1 MGNFCTKCGKPLA
14 DGEVCNCQGAAPQ
27 IDPAQQ
33 AAPQQ
38 QSAAVQQQYQQ
49 APQQQ
54 YQQAPQQQYQQA
66 PQQQYQQAPQQQYQ
80 QVPPQQ
86 QYQQVPPQQYQQQ
99 YQQMAPQQSAASD
112 YFKQFLNTALNV
124 WKKPV
129 TAGKEYVMSG
139 KFTLAIGYLIV
150 QAVLAVILGMVF
162 EARSSLANLAEFA
175 GSSVGVTYVKVF
187 FGTLFLSAI
196 FSIMLA
202 GLLLGFNLIAKNNMT
217 FKNALCLASVRSI
230 VIAPAMV
237 VALIIILINPAWG
250 GVFSLIINIWGFVAI
265 VKALPVVS
273 EQSDNL
279 LVHLVTAAIL
289 IFVIIALIIMFTI
302 GLECYCPGVMS
313 EIKSALG
320 MFSGSSSRIKN
331 YW

>member
-38 QSAAVQQQYQQ
+38 QSAAPQQQYQQAQQQQYQQ

-54 YQQAPQQQYQQA
+54 YQQAPQQQF
-66 PQQQYQQAPQQQYQ
+66 
-80 QVPPQQ
+80 
-86 QYQQVPPQQYQQQ
+86 QQVPPQQYQQQ

-139 KFTLAIGYLIV
+139 KFTLAIGYLLV

-162 EARSSLANLAEFA
+162 EVRSSLANLAEFA
-175 GSSVGVTYVKVF
+175 GSSVGLTYVKVF

-217 FKNALCLASVRSI
+217 FKNALCLVSVRSI

-289 IFVIIALIIMFTI
+289 IFVIISLIIMFTI

>member
-38 QSAAVQQQYQQ
+38 QSAA
-49 APQQQ
+49 PQQQ

-66 PQQQYQQAPQQQYQ
+66 
-80 QVPPQQ
+80 PQQ

-217 FKNALCLASVRSI
+217 FKNALCLGSVRSI

-302 GLECYCPGVMS
+302 GLECYCPGVVS

-320 MFSGSSSRIKN
+320 MFSGSSSSIKN

>member
-38 QSAAVQQQYQQ
+38 QSAA
-49 APQQQ
+49 PQQQ

-66 PQQQYQQAPQQQYQ
+66 PQQQYQQA
-80 QVPPQQ
+80 PQQ

-217 FKNALCLASVRSI
+217 FKNALCLVSVRSI

-302 GLECYCPGVMS
+302 GLECYCPGVVS

-320 MFSGSSSRIKN
+320 MFSGSSSRMKN

>member
-14 DGEVCNCQGAAPQ
+14 DGEVCNCQGVAPQ

-38 QSAAVQQQYQQ
+38 QSAAPQQQYQQAQQQQYQQ

-66 PQQQYQQAPQQQYQ
+66 PQQQF
-80 QVPPQQ
+80 
-86 QYQQVPPQQYQQQ
+86 QQVPPQQYQQQ

-139 KFTLAIGYLIV
+139 KFTLAIGYLLV

-175 GSSVGVTYVKVF
+175 GSSVGLTYVKVF

-217 FKNALCLASVRSI
+217 FKNALCLVSVRSI

-302 GLECYCPGVMS
+302 GLECYCPGVVS

>member
-38 QSAAVQQQYQQ
+38 QSAVVQQQYQQ

-66 PQQQYQQAPQQQYQ
+66 
-80 QVPPQQ
+80 PQQ

-217 FKNALCLASVRSI
+217 FKNALCLVSVRSI

-289 IFVIIALIIMFTI
+289 IFVIISLIIMFTI

>member
-38 QSAAVQQQYQQ
+38 QSAA
-49 APQQQ
+49 PQQQ

-86 QYQQVPPQQYQQQ
+86 YQQQ

-112 YFKQFLNTALNV
+112 YFKQFFNTALNV

-139 KFTLAIGYLIV
+139 KFTLAIGYLLV

-162 EARSSLANLAEFA
+162 EARSSLANLAEIA

-217 FKNALCLASVRSI
+217 FKNALCLVSVRSI

-237 VALIIILINPAWG
+237 VALIIILINPLWG
-250 GVFSLIINIWGFVAI
+250 GVFSLIINIWGFIAI

-279 LVHLVTAAIL
+279 LVHLITAAIL

-302 GLECYCPGVMS
+302 GLECYCPGVVS

-320 MFSGSSSRIKN
+320 MFSGSSSSIKN

>member
-38 QSAAVQQQYQQ
+38 QSAA
-49 APQQQ
+49 PQQQ

-86 QYQQVPPQQYQQQ
+86 YQQQYQ

-217 FKNALCLASVRSI
+217 FKNALCLVSVRSI

-302 GLECYCPGVMS
+302 GLECYCPGVVS

-320 MFSGSSSRIKN
+320 MFSGSSSRMKN

>member
-38 QSAAVQQQYQQ
+38 QSAAPQQQYQQ

-66 PQQQYQQAPQQQYQ
+66 PQQQYQQA
-80 QVPPQQ
+80 PQQ

-175 GSSVGVTYVKVF
+175 GSSVGLTYVKVF

-217 FKNALCLASVRSI
+217 FKNALCLVSVRSI

>member
-38 QSAAVQQQYQQ
+38 QSAAPQQQYQQATQQQSAAPQQQYQQAQQQQYQQ

-54 YQQAPQQQYQQA
+54 F
-66 PQQQYQQAPQQQYQ
+66 
-80 QVPPQQ
+80 
-86 QYQQVPPQQYQQQ
+86 QQVPPQQYQQQ
-99 YQQMAPQQSAASD
+99 YQQMTPQQSAASD

-139 KFTLAIGYLIV
+139 KFTLAIGYLLV

-175 GSSVGVTYVKVF
+175 GSSVGLTYVKVF

-217 FKNALCLASVRSI
+217 FKNALCLVSVRSI

>member
-38 QSAAVQQQYQQ
+38 QSAA
-49 APQQQ
+49 PQQQ
-54 YQQAPQQQYQQA
+54 YQQA
-66 PQQQYQQAPQQQYQ
+66 
-80 QVPPQQ
+80 PQQ

-112 YFKQFLNTALNV
+112 YFKQFFNTALNV

-139 KFTLAIGYLIV
+139 KFTLAIGYLLV

-162 EARSSLANLAEFA
+162 EARSSLANLAEIV

-202 GLLLGFNLIAKNNMT
+202 GLLLGFNLIAKDNMT
-217 FKNALCLASVRSI
+217 FKNALCLVSVRSI

-250 GVFSLIINIWGFVAI
+250 KPAYLSGRLHGKDQDIGRSFPCGRRACEGKRASGRTPGGKFGKRYGTSQGAGG
-265 VKALPVVS
+265 
-273 EQSDNL
+273 
-279 LVHLVTAAIL
+279 TAPD
-289 IFVIIALIIMFTI
+289 
-302 GLECYCPGVMS
+302 E
-313 EIKSALG
+313 
-320 MFSGSSSRIKN
+320 
-331 YW
+331 

>member
-27 IDPAQQ
+27 INPAQQ

-38 QSAAVQQQYQQ
+38 QSA
-49 APQQQ
+49 
-54 YQQAPQQQYQQA
+54 APQQQYQQA

-86 QYQQVPPQQYQQQ
+86 YQQQ
-99 YQQMAPQQSAASD
+99 YQQMAPQQSATSD

-175 GSSVGVTYVKVF
+175 GSSVGLTYVKVF

-217 FKNALCLASVRSI
+217 FKNALCLVSVRSI

-273 EQSDNL
+273 EQSDNI

-302 GLECYCPGVMS
+302 GLECYCPGVVS

-320 MFSGSSSRIKN
+320 MFSGSSSSIKN

>member
-33 AAPQQ
+33 AAAQQ
-38 QSAAVQQQYQQ
+38 QSAAAQQQYQQ

-66 PQQQYQQAPQQQYQ
+66 PQQQYQQAQQF
-80 QVPPQQ
+80 
-86 QYQQVPPQQYQQQ
+86 QQVPPQQYQQQ

-175 GSSVGVTYVKVF
+175 GSSVGLTYVKVF

-217 FKNALCLASVRSI
+217 FKNALCLVSVRSI

-302 GLECYCPGVMS
+302 GLECYCPGVVS

>member
-38 QSAAVQQQYQQ
+38 QSAA
-49 APQQQ
+49 
-54 YQQAPQQQYQQA
+54 
-66 PQQQYQQAPQQQYQ
+66 PQQQYQ
-80 QVPPQQ
+80 QVPPQQYQQ

-112 YFKQFLNTALNV
+112 YFKQFFNTALNV

-139 KFTLAIGYLIV
+139 KFTLAIGYLLV

-162 EARSSLANLAEFA
+162 EARSSLANLAEIA

-237 VALIIILINPAWG
+237 VALIIILINPLWG
-250 GVFSLIINIWGFVAI
+250 GVFSLIINIWGFIAI

-279 LVHLVTAAIL
+279 LVHLITAAIL

-302 GLECYCPGVMS
+302 GLECYCPGVVS

-320 MFSGSSSRIKN
+320 MFSGSSSSIKN

>member
-27 IDPAQQ
+27 INPAQQ

-66 PQQQYQQAPQQQYQ
+66 PQQQYQQA
-80 QVPPQQ
+80 PQQ

-175 GSSVGVTYVKVF
+175 GSSVGLTYVKVF

-217 FKNALCLASVRSI
+217 FKNALCLVSVRSI

-289 IFVIIALIIMFTI
+289 IFVIISLIIMFTI

>member
-38 QSAAVQQQYQQ
+38 QSAA
-49 APQQQ
+49 PQQQ
-54 YQQAPQQQYQQA
+54 YQQAPQQQSAAPQQQYQQA
-66 PQQQYQQAPQQQYQ
+66 QQQQYQQAPQQQF
-80 QVPPQQ
+80 
-86 QYQQVPPQQYQQQ
+86 QQVPPQQYQQQ
-99 YQQMAPQQSAASD
+99 YQQMTPQQSAASD

-139 KFTLAIGYLIV
+139 KFTLAIGYLLV

-175 GSSVGVTYVKVF
+175 GSSVGLTYVKVF

-217 FKNALCLASVRSI
+217 FKNALCLVSVRSI

>member
-38 QSAAVQQQYQQ
+38 QSAAPQQQYQQAQQQQYQQ

-54 YQQAPQQQYQQA
+54 YQQAQQQQYQQA
-66 PQQQYQQAPQQQYQ
+66 PQQQF
-80 QVPPQQ
+80 
-86 QYQQVPPQQYQQQ
+86 QQVPPQQYQQQ

-175 GSSVGVTYVKVF
+175 GSSVGLTYVKVF

-217 FKNALCLASVRSI
+217 FKNALCLVSVRSI

-289 IFVIIALIIMFTI
+289 IFVIISLIIMFTI

>member
-27 IDPAQQ
+27 IDLAQQ

-38 QSAAVQQQYQQ
+38 QSAAPQQQYQQ

-80 QVPPQQ
+80 QVPP
-86 QYQQVPPQQYQQQ
+86 QQ

-302 GLECYCPGVMS
+302 GLECYCPGVVS

>member
-14 DGEVCNCQGAAPQ
+14 DGEVCNCQGVAPQ

-38 QSAAVQQQYQQ
+38 QSAAPQQQYQQAQQQQYQQ

-66 PQQQYQQAPQQQYQ
+66 PQQQF
-80 QVPPQQ
+80 
-86 QYQQVPPQQYQQQ
+86 QQVPPQQYQQQ

-175 GSSVGVTYVKVF
+175 GSSVGLK
-187 FGTLFLSAI
+187 
-196 FSIMLA
+196 
-202 GLLLGFNLIAKNNMT
+202 
-217 FKNALCLASVRSI
+217 
-230 VIAPAMV
+230 
-237 VALIIILINPAWG
+237 
-250 GVFSLIINIWGFVAI
+250 
-265 VKALPVVS
+265 
-273 EQSDNL
+273 D
-279 LVHLVTAAIL
+279 
-289 IFVIIALIIMFTI
+289 
-302 GLECYCPGVMS
+302 
-313 EIKSALG
+313 
-320 MFSGSSSRIKN
+320 
-331 YW
+331 

>member
-38 QSAAVQQQYQQ
+38 QSAA
-49 APQQQ
+49 PQQQ

-86 QYQQVPPQQYQQQ
+86 YQQQ

-112 YFKQFLNTALNV
+112 YFKQFFNTALNV

-139 KFTLAIGYLIV
+139 KFTLAIGYLLV
-150 QAVLAVILGMVF
+150 QAVLAVILGMYLKQ
-162 EARSSLANLAEFA
+162 EAHLQ
-175 GSSVGVTYVKVF
+175 
-187 FGTLFLSAI
+187 
-196 FSIMLA
+196 
-202 GLLLGFNLIAKNNMT
+202 
-217 FKNALCLASVRSI
+217 
-230 VIAPAMV
+230 
-237 VALIIILINPAWG
+237 ILQK
-250 GVFSLIINIWGFVAI
+250 L
-265 VKALPVVS
+265 
-273 EQSDNL
+273 
-279 LVHLVTAAIL
+279 
-289 IFVIIALIIMFTI
+289 
-302 GLECYCPGVMS
+302 
-313 EIKSALG
+313 
-320 MFSGSSSRIKN
+320 
-331 YW
+331 

>member
-66 PQQQYQQAPQQQYQ
+66 PQQQYQQA
-80 QVPPQQ
+80 PQQ

-175 GSSVGVTYVKVF
+175 GSSVGLTYVKVF

-217 FKNALCLASVRSI
+217 FKNALCLVSVRSI

-289 IFVIIALIIMFTI
+289 IFVIISLIIMFTI
-302 GLECYCPGVMS
+302 GLECYCPGVVS

>member
-38 QSAAVQQQYQQ
+38 QSAAPQQQYQQAQQQQYQQ

-54 YQQAPQQQYQQA
+54 YQQAQQQQYQQA
-66 PQQQYQQAPQQQYQ
+66 PQQQF
-80 QVPPQQ
+80 
-86 QYQQVPPQQYQQQ
+86 QQVPPQQYQQQ

-139 KFTLAIGYLIV
+139 KFTLAIGYLLV

-175 GSSVGVTYVKVF
+175 GSSVGLTYVKVF

-217 FKNALCLASVRSI
+217 FKNALCLVSVRSI

>member
-38 QSAAVQQQYQQ
+38 QSAAPQQQYQQAQQQYQQ

-54 YQQAPQQQYQQA
+54 YQQAQQQQYQQA
-66 PQQQYQQAPQQQYQ
+66 PQQQF
-80 QVPPQQ
+80 
-86 QYQQVPPQQYQQQ
+86 QQVPPQQYQQQ

-139 KFTLAIGYLIV
+139 KFTLAIGYLLV

-175 GSSVGVTYVKVF
+175 GSSVGLTYVKVF

-217 FKNALCLASVRSI
+217 FKNALCLVSVRSI

-289 IFVIIALIIMFTI
+289 IFVIISLIIMFTI

>member
-38 QSAAVQQQYQQ
+38 QSAAPQQQYQQAQQQQYQQ

-54 YQQAPQQQYQQA
+54 YQQAQQQQYQQA
-66 PQQQYQQAPQQQYQ
+66 PQQQF
-80 QVPPQQ
+80 
-86 QYQQVPPQQYQQQ
+86 QQVPPQQYQQQ

-139 KFTLAIGYLIV
+139 KFTLAIGYLLV

-162 EARSSLANLAEFA
+162 EVRSSLANLAEFA
-175 GSSVGVTYVKVF
+175 GSSVGLTYVKVF

-217 FKNALCLASVRSI
+217 FKNALCLVSVRSI

-289 IFVIIALIIMFTI
+289 IFVIISLIIMFTI

>member
-38 QSAAVQQQYQQ
+38 QSAAPQQQYQQAPQHQYQQ

-54 YQQAPQQQYQQA
+54 YQQA
-66 PQQQYQQAPQQQYQ
+66 
-80 QVPPQQ
+80 PQQ

-112 YFKQFLNTALNV
+112 YFKQFFNTALNV

-139 KFTLAIGYLIV
+139 KFT
-150 QAVLAVILGMVF
+150 LAVILGMVF

-237 VALIIILINPAWG
+237 VALIIILINPLWG
-250 GVFSLIINIWGFVAI
+250 GVFSLIINIWGFIAI

-279 LVHLVTAAIL
+279 LVHLITAAIL

-302 GLECYCPGVMS
+302 GLECYCPGVVS

-320 MFSGSSSRIKN
+320 MFSGSSSSIKN

>member
-14 DGEVCNCQGAAPQ
+14 DGEVCNCQGVAPQ

-38 QSAAVQQQYQQ
+38 QSAAPQQQYQQAQQQQYQQ

-66 PQQQYQQAPQQQYQ
+66 PQQQF
-80 QVPPQQ
+80 
-86 QYQQVPPQQYQQQ
+86 QQVPPQQYQQQ

-175 GSSVGVTYVKVF
+175 GSSVGLTYVKVF

-217 FKNALCLASVRSI
+217 FKNALCLVSVRSI

-279 LVHLVTAAIL
+279 LVHLVTVAIL
-289 IFVIIALIIMFTI
+289 IFVIISLIIMFTI

>member
-38 QSAAVQQQYQQ
+38 QSAA
-49 APQQQ
+49 PQQQ

-66 PQQQYQQAPQQQYQ
+66 PQQQYQQAS
-80 QVPPQQ
+80 QQ

-112 YFKQFLNTALNV
+112 YFKQFFNTALNV

-139 KFTLAIGYLIV
+139 KFTLAIGYLLV

-217 FKNALCLASVRSI
+217 FKNALCLVSVRSI
-230 VIAPAMV
+230 VIVPAMV

-250 GVFSLIINIWGFVAI
+250 GVFSLIINIWGLVAI

-302 GLECYCPGVMS
+302 GLECYCPGVVS

-320 MFSGSSSRIKN
+320 MFSGSSSRMKN

>member
-38 QSAAVQQQYQQ
+38 QSAAPQQQYQQAQQQQYQQ

-54 YQQAPQQQYQQA
+54 YQQAPQQQQF
-66 PQQQYQQAPQQQYQ
+66 
-80 QVPPQQ
+80 
-86 QYQQVPPQQYQQQ
+86 QQVPPQQYQQQ

-112 YFKQFLNTALNV
+112 YFKEFLSTALNV

-139 KFTLAIGYLIV
+139 KFKLAIGYLLV

-162 EARSSLANLAEFA
+162 EARSSLADFAELV
-175 GSSVGVTYVKVF
+175 GSSAGVTYVKVF
-187 FGTLFLSAI
+187 FGTLFISAI

-237 VALIIILINPAWG
+237 VTLIIILINPLWG
-250 GVFSLIINIWGFVAI
+250 GVFSLVINIWGFIAI

-289 IFVIIALIIMFTI
+289 IFIIIALIIMFTI

-320 MFSGSSSRIKN
+320 MFSGSSSRMKN

>member
-38 QSAAVQQQYQQ
+38 QSAAPQQQYQQAQQQQYQQ

-66 PQQQYQQAPQQQYQ
+66 PQQQF
-80 QVPPQQ
+80 
-86 QYQQVPPQQYQQQ
+86 QQVPPQQYQQQ

-139 KFTLAIGYLIV
+139 KFTLAIGYLLV

-162 EARSSLANLAEFA
+162 EVRSSLANLAEFA
-175 GSSVGVTYVKVF
+175 GSSVGLTYVKVF

-217 FKNALCLASVRSI
+217 FKNALCLVSVRSI

-289 IFVIIALIIMFTI
+289 IFVIISLIIMFTI

>member
-38 QSAAVQQQYQQ
+38 QSAA
-49 APQQQ
+49 PQQQ

-66 PQQQYQQAPQQQYQ
+66 
-80 QVPPQQ
+80 PQQ

-112 YFKQFLNTALNV
+112 YFKQFFNTALNV

-139 KFTLAIGYLIV
+139 KFTLAIGYLLV

-162 EARSSLANLAEFA
+162 EARSSLANLAEIA

-217 FKNALCLASVRSI
+217 FKNALCLVSVRSI

-237 VALIIILINPAWG
+237 VALIIILINPLWG
-250 GVFSLIINIWGFVAI
+250 GVFSLIINIWGFIAI

-279 LVHLVTAAIL
+279 LVHLITAAIL

-302 GLECYCPGVMS
+302 GLECYCPGVVS

-320 MFSGSSSRIKN
+320 MFSGSSSSIKN

>member
-38 QSAAVQQQYQQ
+38 QSAA
-49 APQQQ
+49 
-54 YQQAPQQQYQQA
+54 PQQQYQQA

-80 QVPPQQ
+80 QVPQQ

-112 YFKQFLNTALNV
+112 YFKQFFNTALNV

-129 TAGKEYVMSG
+129 TSGKEYVMSG
-139 KFTLAIGYLIV
+139 KFTLAIGYLLV

-162 EARSSLANLAEFA
+162 EARSSLANLAEIA

-237 VALIIILINPAWG
+237 VALIIILINPLWG
-250 GVFSLIINIWGFVAI
+250 GVFSLIINIWGFIAI

-273 EQSDNL
+273 EHSDNL
-279 LVHLVTAAIL
+279 LVHLITAAIL
-289 IFVIIALIIMFTI
+289 IFVIIALIITFTI
-302 GLECYCPGVMS
+302 GLECYCPGVVS

-320 MFSGSSSRIKN
+320 MFSGSSSSIKN

>member
-33 AAPQQ
+33 VAPQQ
-38 QSAAVQQQYQQ
+38 QSA

-66 PQQQYQQAPQQQYQ
+66 
-80 QVPPQQ
+80 PQQ

-112 YFKQFLNTALNV
+112 YFKQFFNTALNV

-139 KFTLAIGYLIV
+139 KFTLAIGYLLV

-162 EARSSLANLAEFA
+162 EARSSLANLAEIA

-217 FKNALCLASVRSI
+217 FKNALCLVSVRSI

-237 VALIIILINPAWG
+237 VALIIILINPLWG
-250 GVFSLIINIWGFVAI
+250 GVFSLIINIWGFIAI

-279 LVHLVTAAIL
+279 LVHLITAAIL

-302 GLECYCPGVMS
+302 GLECYCPGVVS

-320 MFSGSSSRIKN
+320 MFSGSSSSIKN

>member
-38 QSAAVQQQYQQ
+38 QSAA
-49 APQQQ
+49 PQQQ

-86 QYQQVPPQQYQQQ
+86 

-112 YFKQFLNTALNV
+112 YFKQFFNTALNV

-139 KFTLAIGYLIV
+139 KFTLAIGYLLV

-162 EARSSLANLAEFA
+162 EARSSLANLAEIV

-202 GLLLGFNLIAKNNMT
+202 GILLGFNLIAKNNMT

-237 VALIIILINPAWG
+237 VALIIILINPLWG
-250 GVFSLIINIWGFVAI
+250 GVFSLIINIWGFIAI

-279 LVHLVTAAIL
+279 LVHLITAAIL

-302 GLECYCPGVMS
+302 GLECYCPGVVS

-320 MFSGSSSRIKN
+320 MFSGSSSSIKN

>member
-33 AAPQQ
+33 AAAQQ
-38 QSAAVQQQYQQ
+38 QSAAAQQQYQQ

-66 PQQQYQQAPQQQYQ
+66 PQQQF
-80 QVPPQQ
+80 
-86 QYQQVPPQQYQQQ
+86 QQVPPQQYQQQ

-112 YFKQFLNTALNV
+112 YFKQFLSTALNV

-139 KFTLAIGYLIV
+139 KFTLAIGYILV

-162 EARSSLANLAEFA
+162 EARSSLANFAELV

-217 FKNALCLASVRSI
+217 FKNALCLVSVRSI

>member
-38 QSAAVQQQYQQ
+38 QYQQAPQQQ

-54 YQQAPQQQYQQA
+54 YQQASQQQYQQA
-66 PQQQYQQAPQQQYQ
+66 S
-80 QVPPQQ
+80 QQ

-112 YFKQFLNTALNV
+112 YFKQFFNTALNV

-139 KFTLAIGYLIV
+139 KFTLAIGYLLV

-217 FKNALCLASVRSI
+217 FKNALCLVSVRSI

-237 VALIIILINPAWG
+237 VALIIILINPLWG
-250 GVFSLIINIWGFVAI
+250 GVFSLIINIWGFIAI

-302 GLECYCPGVMS
+302 GLECYCPGVVS

-320 MFSGSSSRIKN
+320 MFSGSSSSIKN

>member
-38 QSAAVQQQYQQ
+38 QSAAPQQQYQQ

-66 PQQQYQQAPQQQYQ
+66 PQQQYQQA
-80 QVPPQQ
+80 PQQ

-175 GSSVGVTYVKVF
+175 GSSVGLTYVKVF

-279 LVHLVTAAIL
+279 LVHL
-289 IFVIIALIIMFTI
+289 IIMFTI
-302 GLECYCPGVMS
+302 GLECYCPGVVS

>member
-38 QSAAVQQQYQQ
+38 QSAA
-49 APQQQ
+49 
-54 YQQAPQQQYQQA
+54 

-80 QVPPQQ
+80 QVPQ
-86 QYQQVPPQQYQQQ
+86 QQYQQQ

-112 YFKQFLNTALNV
+112 YFKQFFNTALNV

-139 KFTLAIGYLIV
+139 KFTLAIGYLLV

-162 EARSSLANLAEFA
+162 EARSSLANLAEIV

-237 VALIIILINPAWG
+237 VINPLWG
-250 GVFSLIINIWGFVAI
+250 GVFSLIINIWGFIAI

-279 LVHLVTAAIL
+279 LVHLITAAIL

-302 GLECYCPGVMS
+302 GLECYCPGVVS

-320 MFSGSSSRIKN
+320 MFSGSSSSIKN

>member
-38 QSAAVQQQYQQ
+38 QSAA
-49 APQQQ
+49 PQQQ
-54 YQQAPQQQYQQA
+54 YQQAPQQQYQQS
-66 PQQQYQQAPQQQYQ
+66 
-80 QVPPQQ
+80 PQQ

-112 YFKQFLNTALNV
+112 YFKQFFNTALNV

-139 KFTLAIGYLIV
+139 KFTLAIGYLLV
-150 QAVLAVILGMVF
+150 QAVLAVILGRVF

-237 VALIIILINPAWG
+237 VALII
-250 GVFSLIINIWGFVAI
+250 
-265 VKALPVVS
+265 
-273 EQSDNL
+273 
-279 LVHLVTAAIL
+279 
-289 IFVIIALIIMFTI
+289 MFTI
-302 GLECYCPGVMS
+302 GLECYCPGVVS

-320 MFSGSSSRIKN
+320 MFSGSSSSIKN

>member
-38 QSAAVQQQYQQ
+38 QSAAPQQQYQQAQQQQYQQ

-54 YQQAPQQQYQQA
+54 YQQAQQQQYQQA
-66 PQQQYQQAPQQQYQ
+66 PQQQF
-80 QVPPQQ
+80 
-86 QYQQVPPQQYQQQ
+86 QQVPPQQYQQQ

-175 GSSVGVTYVKVF
+175 GSSVGLTYVKVF

-217 FKNALCLASVRSI
+217 FKNALCLVSVRSI

-237 VALIIILINPAWG
+237 VALIIILINAAWG

>member
-38 QSAAVQQQYQQ
+38 QSAAPQQQYQQAQQQQYQQ

-54 YQQAPQQQYQQA
+54 F
-66 PQQQYQQAPQQQYQ
+66 
-80 QVPPQQ
+80 
-86 QYQQVPPQQYQQQ
+86 QQVPPQQYQQQ

-162 EARSSLANLAEFA
+162 EARSSLADFAELV

-217 FKNALCLASVRSI
+217 FKNALCLVSVRSI

-237 VALIIILINPAWG
+237 VTLIIILINPLWG
-250 GVFSLIINIWGFVAI
+250 GVFSLVINIWGFIAI

-320 MFSGSSSRIKN
+320 IFSGSSSRIKN